1 MVFKTKIIPYFC
13 ILIINKDMAGIDYI
27 FGIRTCMEAIT
38 SGKEIDKVLIK
49 KGLGGPLF
57 QELFKL
63 INEENIPFQYV
74 PAEKLNR
81 ISKKNHQGV
90 ITFISP
96 ITYYKIEHLI
106 PSIFENGENPLFLIL
121 DGITDIRNF
130 GAISRTALCANVH
143 GIIVPDKGS
152 AQINADAIK
161 TSAGA
166 LLEIPVCRTK
176 NLGKTIQY
184 LQESGIQI
192 VAATEKASEVYH
204 KAEMSGP
211 TAIVLGSEENG
222 ISHGNLKLCDKQVY
236 IPVSEKIGSLN
247 VSVATGIMVYEANR
261 QRIPNS

>member
-1 MVFKTKIIPYFC
+1 
-13 ILIINKDMAGIDYI
+13 MAGIDYI
-27 FGIRTCMEAIT
+27 FGIRTCTEAII

-49 KGLGGPLF
+49 KGLSGPLF

-63 INEENIPFQYV
+63 INKESIPFQFV

-96 ITYYKIEHLI
+96 ITYYKIEQLI

-130 GAISRTALCANVH
+130 GAVARTALCANVH
-143 GIIVPDKGS
+143 GIIIPDRGS

-166 LLEIPVCRTK
+166 LLEIPVCRSA
-176 NLGKTIQY
+176 NLGNTIKY
-184 LQESGIQI
+184 LQQSGIKI
-192 VAATEKASEVYH
+192 IAATEKANEIYYNV
-204 KAEMSGP
+204 EMCGP
-211 TAIVLGSEENG
+211 TAIIFGSEEKG
-222 ISHGNLKLCDKQVY
+222 IFEGNLKLCDKQVR

-247 VSVATGIMVYEANR
+247 ISVAAGIMVFEAIR
-261 QRIPNS
+261 QRTS